1 MKKNLLIAC
10 LAMASIANGIISY
23 GQENKAKSKDQSLQ
37 VDSLINKKEEKNRN
51 VMLNAENNTGPRN
64 VNIGLPFQGD
74 IVILENDVPVVFN
87 FVPTIPTSAWRM
99 DNSLQGL
106 GLLSFS
112 EGALTWG
119 KVGFAVKSDSR
130 DASRKFKGFANVY
143 SNSFGSSR
151 YDLTVT
157 GPFNKN
163 GWGYMLSMYQNYDR
177 GNGYN
182 HMYTPWNDRTQ
193 QFKAAITKQYKK
205 GSVRLLYKYVD
216 NKSFLFN
223 YGPIVYKG
231 DGETEAMDGFRPGK
245 DSYYL
250 RSGMYP
256 HYNPWTG
263 EKAFAD
269 MTDDEMFRSQSH
281 NIYITGDHKF
291 DNGWKLKYTTMYQD
305 MNTPLFTSF
314 PVSLMVMDPD
324 QYQQQGASFTYYGTD
339 VPYDGSIQWTYNQ
352 LIPQSEN
359 KSLLSRVEFTKKV
372 NNHSL
377 RFGLTSQYN
386 SASMTT
392 YKGMMI
398 HTVEANPQLLDYHQL
413 FPPDYLYPGFPG
425 GNVQI
430 TDGGLMPGSAS
441 GYGDYNETKYLKTAF
456 YFSDDM
462 RVTSW
467 LDFGLGVRLEHQNK
481 HEVNNPYINEIIGD
495 KPLVENDF
503 NNKLNKV
510 FTANAV
516 VKLSDKF
523 GLVGDATYNSW
534 YDSYWDFTAR
544 DENGNPI
551 AGEGE
556 DAPRR
561 TVPNDFETNVQLY
574 SGGVYF
580 NLGKKLS
587 IVSKVTNISKNKIKS
602 EGMNITNPDNPNERQ
617 AFDPIFYDINTFG
630 WTTDIVTS
638 PFKNFNLHLL
648 VTLQKPEYRNFSYS
662 AFNVTYDYS
671 NNIIP
676 ELSQTLLEIDP
687 SYTMMKGK
695 LKAWVSLRYFGKQ
708 YGNQT
713 NAFSYNAWWE
723 NFGGL
728 QYRMSRK
735 VNLKFQV
742 TNFLDQAGI
751 RGSVQ
756 GAAQITSDQNYVNRK
771 IVAGAIRP
779 RTLEMSVD
787 FKF

>member
-1 MKKNLLIAC
+1 MKKALLIVSVV
-10 LAMASIANGIISY
+10 LLMISNMANAQKTKS
-23 GQENKAKSKDQSLQ
+23 QEKDVTLQ
-37 VDSLINKKEEKNRN
+37 ADSLISTKEEKNRN

-64 VNIGLPFQGD
+64 VNIGLPFDGD

-87 FVPTIPTSAWRM
+87 FVPTIPTAAWRM
-99 DNSLQGL
+99 DNSLSGL

-119 KVGFAVKSDSR
+119 KVGYAVKSDSR
-130 DASRKFKGFANVY
+130 DASRKFKGFATVY
-143 SNSFGSSR
+143 GNSHGSSR
-151 YDLTVT
+151 YDVTLT

-163 GWGYMLSMYQNYDR
+163 GWGYMISMYQNFDR
-177 GNGYN
+177 GNGFN
-182 HMYTPWNDRTQ
+182 HMFTPWNDRTQ
-193 QFKAAITKQYKK
+193 MFKGAITKSYDK

-216 NKSFLFN
+216 SKSFVFN
-223 YGPIVYKG
+223 YGPITYKG
-231 DGETEAMDGFRPGK
+231 NGETEATDNFRPGK

-250 RSGMYP
+250 SDGMYP
-256 HYNPWTG
+256 HFNPWNG
-263 EKAFAD
+263 EKAFVNI
-269 MTDDEMFRSQSH
+269 TDEEMMRSQSH
-281 NIYITGDHKF
+281 NIYLTGDHKF
-291 DNGWKLKYTTMYQD
+291 DNGWKLDYSTMYQD

-314 PVSLMVMDPD
+314 PLSLMVMDPD
-324 QYQQQGASFTYYGTD
+324 QYLAQGASFNYYGTD
-339 VPYDGSIQWTYNQ
+339 VPYDGSIQWTFNQ

-359 KSLLSRVEFTKKV
+359 KSLLSRIELNKKV
-372 NNHSL
+372 NKHSL
-377 RFGLTSQYN
+377 RFGLTSQIN
-386 SASMTT
+386 SSTMTT

-398 HTVEANPQLLDYHQL
+398 HTVEPNPQILDYYQM

-425 GNVQI
+425 GNI
-430 TDGGLMPGSAS
+430 KMTDGGLMPGAAS
-441 GYGDYNETKYLKTAF
+441 GYGDYNEKKYLKTAL
-456 YFSDDM
+456 YFSDDIKVSS
-462 RVTSW
+462 RF
-467 LDFGLGVRLEHQNK
+467 DFGFGARIEHQNK
-481 HEVNNPYINEIIGD
+481 HEVNNPYINEVIGD
-495 KPLVENDF
+495 KPLVEHDF
-503 NNKLNKV
+503 NNKFNKV

-516 VKLSDKF
+516 IKLTEKF
-523 GLVGDATYNSW
+523 GLVADATYNSW

-551 AGEGE
+551 PGEGE

-574 SGGVYF
+574 SGGVFF

-587 IVSKVTNISKNKIKS
+587 IVSKVTNISKKKIKS
-602 EGMNITNPDNPNERQ
+602 EGMNITNPENPNERQ
-617 AFDPIFYDINTFG
+617 AFDPIFYDINTLG
-630 WTTDIVTS
+630 WTTDIVTT
-638 PFKNFNLHLL
+638 PFNNFNLHFL
-648 VTLQKPEYRNFSYS
+648 VTLQKPEFRNFSYS

-676 ELSQTLLEIDP
+676 GLSQTLLEIDP

-708 YGNQT
+708 YGNKT
-713 NAFSYNAWWE
+713 NAFEYNGWWE

-751 RGSVQ
+751 RGTVQ
-756 GAAQITSDQNYVNRK
+756 GAAQITSDQAYINRS

-779 RTLEMSVD
+779 RTMEFSVD